1 MSDNPALDFRYAVA
15 NTEIIVPP
23 SGMLET
29 FGNTLVN
36 YIVVSELMDS
46 VGKCHVRSGRMK
58 LLKPQI
64 ITPSAYSE
72 MLLEGFGEEARKYV
86 RWLAEHEDDVHILR
100 YGYTLKRE
108 SFSEELVTRPIDDLL
123 ADVAKD
129 VAERKDPYLALVRGV
144 DEPWDVSLVRLFWEV
159 VNRSA
164 KKNIREM
171 AEKHLFDQGAAAAL
185 APDARQEIEEAFAA
199 AKTCGWR
206 NTSFLQAVSATSSKS
221 KRPASSSI
229 CACSSTCISR
239 SPSSSRRLSRSPE
252 SMA

>member
-1 MSDNPALDFRYAVA
+1 MSSNPDFDRWYAAKCARFLV
-15 NTEIIVPP
+15 EPKRR
-23 SGMLET
+23 LET

-58 LLKPQI
+58 LFKPQI

-86 RWLAEHEDDVHILR
+86 RWLAEHEDDVHVLR

-108 SFSEELVTRPIDDLL
+108 SFSEELVTRPIDAVL
-123 ADVAKD
+123 ADVSKD
-129 VAERKDPYLALVRGV
+129 VAARKDPYLALVRGV

-171 AEKHLFDQGAAAAL
+171 AEKHLFEQGTEAAL
-185 APDARQEIEEAFAA
+185 SPEVRQEIETAFAA
-199 AKTCGWR
+199 AKKDRSLVKRLGAL
-206 NTSFLQAVSATSSKS
+206 LQRHGVFSAYEERFFALMKD
-221 KRPASSSI
+221 
-229 CACSSTCISR
+229 
-239 SPSSSRRLSRSPE
+239 
-252 SMA
+252 

>member
-15 NTEIIVPP
+15 NTEILVPP

-29 FGNTLVN
+29 FGNTLLN

-123 ADVAKD
+123 SDVAKD
-129 VAERKDPYLALVRGV
+129 VAARKDPYLA
-144 DEPWDVSLVRLFWEV
+144 LVRLFWEV

-171 AEKHLFDQGAAAAL
+171 AEKHLFEQGTEAAL
-185 APDARQEIEEAFAA
+185 SPEARQEIETAFAA
-199 AKTCGWR
+199 AKKDRSLVKRLGAL
-206 NTSFLQAVSATSSKS
+206 LQKHGVFSAYEERFFALMK
-221 KRPASSSI
+221 
-229 CACSSTCISR
+229 
-239 SPSSSRRLSRSPE
+239 E
-252 SMA
+252 

>member
-15 NTEIIVPP
+15 NTEILVPP

-29 FGNTLVN
+29 FGNTLLN

-108 SFSEELVTRPIDDLL
+108 SFSEELVSRPIDDLL

-159 VNRSA
+159 VGRSA

-199 AKTCGWR
+199 AKKDRSLVKRLGAL
-206 NTSFLQAVSATSSKS
+206 LQKHGVFSAYEERFFALMKD
-221 KRPASSSI
+221 
-229 CACSSTCISR
+229 
-239 SPSSSRRLSRSPE
+239 
-252 SMA
+252 

>member
-15 NTEIIVPP
+15 NTEILVPP

-108 SFSEELVTRPIDDLL
+108 SFSEELVTRPIDAVL
-123 ADVAKD
+123 ADEARSLHHLPVCRVGFDAWQVND
-129 VAERKDPYLALVRGV
+129 IFAAGSEDAHDLVIEPRSLDGAFPV
-144 DEPWDVSLVRLFWEV
+144 DEEHVLPEAFELGGKLF
-159 VNRSA
+159 
-164 KKNIREM
+164 
-171 AEKHLFDQGAAAAL
+171 QGAA
-185 APDARQEIEEAFAA
+185 PEMDPCGVVVGEIDVHAGLLFVVTKDGRMRKGEPGTVMRG
-199 AKTCGWR
+199 K
-206 NTSFLQAVSATSSKS
+206 V
-221 KRPASSSI
+221 
-229 CACSSTCISR
+229 
-239 SPSSSRRLSRSPE
+239 
-252 SMA
+252 